1 MPSKPTILIVDDAP
15 ENLSVLS
22 GLLQPQYRVRVAN
35 SGERAI
41 EVAAHAPT
49 PDLILLDIMM
59 PGTDGYEVL
68 ERLKANPTTRDIPV
82 IFITALNADEDESCG
97 LALGAVDFI
106 NKPIRPAILLARV
119 RTHLALKRA
128 SDRLRDENARL
139 EAEVMRRHR
148 QREQILLSADEGI
161 YGTDAQGTIGFIN
174 PAAATMLGYARDDL
188 QGRSAHAAFHVG
200 QSGAAPDSA
209 ADCLLCACLL
219 GGHPLHRREDE
230 FRRRD
235 GTLLEVE
242 LSCQPLFEAG
252 ERAGTVTTFR
262 DIGERKRY
270 VAEIERKSNFDALT
284 GLPNRNLLTDRIAQG
299 ILRCCETDALLAV
312 LILNLDRFK
321 PINESLGHAA
331 GDALLRE
338 VAQRLAAITPGDVTL
353 ARNESDEF
361 VIVAQ
366 IDDPQTASR
375 LAQHLLVS
383 LSEPC
388 RLNDRQFFLTASVGV
403 SLYPRDGATGETLLH
418 NAGAAMAKAK
428 LAGGNNLKFY
438 TAEMN
443 ARALERLDL
452 EDELRRGIEC
462 GELLLHYQPQ
472 LSLQDGVIIGVEAL
486 VRWQHP
492 QRGLVPPG
500 EFIPLA
506 EQSGLILPLGEWV
519 LRSACAQNQAW
530 RMAGLAPITVA
541 VNLSAR
547 QFAAQDVVELT
558 EQVLR
563 ESGLPGGALE
573 MELTET
579 ILMADVEAF
588 IRAAAGLKSLG
599 ISLSIDDFGTGFSSM
614 AYLRRFSIDR
624 LKIDQSFVR
633 GLCGDQSSV
642 AISRAI
648 ISLSHSLGL
657 SVIAEGVETR
667 EQLAFLFAQGCDAM
681 QGYLFGRPIPAAA
694 LEAMLREGRTLELPT
709 PDEAAPFRREDAFH
723 RPTTPTR
730 HG

>member
-15 ENLSVLS
+15 ENLGVLS
-22 GLLQPQYRVRVAN
+22 GLLQPQYQVRVAN
-35 SGERAI
+35 TGERALK
-41 EVAAHAPT
+41 VAGQGPK

-59 PGTDGYEVL
+59 PGTDGYAVIG
-68 ERLKANPTTRDIPV
+68 RLKADPATRDIPV
-82 IFITALNADEDESCG
+82 IFITALNSDEDENRG
-97 LALGAVDFI
+97 LALGAVDYI
-106 NKPIRPAILLARV
+106 NKPIKPAILLARV
-119 RTHLALKRA
+119 RTHVALKQA
-128 SDRLRDENARL
+128 SDLLRGENAWL
-139 EAEVMRRHR
+139 EAEVNRRHR

-161 YGTDAQGTIGFIN
+161 YGTDPQGTIGFIN
-174 PAAATMLGYARDDL
+174 PAAAAMLGYTRDEL
-188 QGRSAHAAFHVG
+188 QGRSAHAAFHRD
-200 QSGAAPDSA
+200 QSDPDPESA
-209 ADCLLCACLL
+209 GDCLLCACLSK
-219 GGHPLHRREDE
+219 GHPLHRQEDG
-230 FRRRD
+230 FVRKD

-252 ERAGTVTTFR
+252 EPAGTVTTFR

-299 ILRCCETDALLAV
+299 VMRCCETEALLAV

-321 PINESLGHAA
+321 AINDSLGHAA
-331 GDALLRE
+331 GDALLQD
-338 VAQRLAAITPGDVTL
+338 VARRLAAVTPGDVTL

-366 IDDPQTASR
+366 IDDLQTAAR
-375 LAQHLLVS
+375 LAQHLLAT
-383 LSEPC
+383 LAEPW
-388 RLNDRQFFLTASVGV
+388 RLDERQFFLTASVGAA
-403 SLYPRDGATGETLLH
+403 LYPRDGATSETLLH

-443 ARALERLDL
+443 ARTLERLDM
-452 EDELRRGIEC
+452 ENELRHGIEC
-462 GELLLHYQPQ
+462 GELVLHYQPQ
-472 LSLQDGVIIGVEAL
+472 LSLQDGAIIGVEAL

-519 LRSACAQNQAW
+519 LRTACAQNHAW

-558 EQVLR
+558 GRVLQ
-563 ESGLPGGALE
+563 ESGLPGSALE
-573 MELTET
+573 IELTET
-579 ILMADVEAF
+579 ILMADVDAF
-588 IRAAAGLKSLG
+588 IRAAAGLKRLG

-633 GLCGDQSSV
+633 GLCRDQSSV

-648 ISLSHSLGL
+648 ISLSQSLGL

-694 LEAMLREGRTLELPT
+694 LEVLLREGRALELPM
-709 PDEAAPFRREDAFH
+709 PDEAAPFQREGTLSH
-723 RPTTPTR
+723 PVTPAR